1 VDREKLRRR
10 TITITKRKKIRRMS
24 KVLNAKN
31 NLPDMF
37 RALEKDWPLS
47 KNDRKLMKKQQDHQ
61 DALDNFFK
69 MDEDVVE
76 WNKFLNRVWSN
87 RAKMPTL
94 YPEKV

>member
-1 VDREKLRRR
+1 VDREKPRRR

-47 KNDRKLMKKQQDHQ
+47 KNDRKLMKK
-61 DALDNFFK
+61 
-69 MDEDVVE
+69 
-76 WNKFLNRVWSN
+76 
-87 RAKMPTL
+87 
-94 YPEKV
+94 